1 MKLVSK
7 DNNDNELYFDG
18 ELENNHSSSDNG
30 NEPVDP
36 NDTGPQSDTSSSN
49 NETGESFNPND
60 TDEHSQNG
68 SDLSDDDSIEND
80 QEDLD
85 NESLDDQQDDMVNN
99 NSSESESG
107 VDPYNA
113 SDDDFDSESGADS
126 DDLGTNPDLYDD
138 DNVPENKLDESSSD
152 EINGDED
159 GLSDEN
165 ENEDGLDSSD
175 NEIDSNNE
183 SSQGDGSSESGN
195 DIDGQSSDDANGD
208 INDANSNNGLDD
220 DSSSDSSNDNTDNKD
235 DVSSGGPSD
244 DGNKADS
251 FMQKLGDKS
260 DTIDSLNKAK
270 SLKDMSKMKKEEAI
284 DRGKDIAAD
293 AVKKKIKLTIY
304 TTIAPYVVPI
314 VACLLVLLILFITIM
329 GAITGSQEAAQQNN
343 AANKCTEQDKKGEDS
358 GDGGDIATSGNT
370 EKNAKEIYK
379 YLMEHVKGLKPK
391 QAAGILGAFQ
401 QESQMDPKSLNG
413 TSGAYGIAQWLGPR
427 LDALEK
433 YADEKGKKK
442 SDLDAQLGYLLKEMN
457 GSYEHGQLEAKGFF
471 KSDSVDEA
479 AKAWSE
485 GFERMGADEANMGTR
500 VKYAKHWYS
509 KFGDMDVDTS
519 KAKELKGGDDN
530 ISDASDAAGD
540 NSKNEKCSGGDD
552 GNKIDGKIGDSV
564 KPNGKTGKVIGK
576 WEGYGKVPKKYK
588 KYITAP
594 SYDESKADESFN
606 MFRIGGTRGQCTEL
620 TFVYMTQL
628 WTGKQAT
635 MGNGNAI
642 YQDYKRHGA
651 KVTNKPTVGY
661 GFSADPPYGGT
672 NDPVHGHTGVVIGV
686 LPGGEWLMANYNANG
701 EAPKR
706 VLTITLIDGQPK
718 DGGVK
723 FFSGVGK
730 PKKGK

>member
-7 DNNDNELYFDG
+7 DNNNDNELYFDG
-18 ELENNHSSSDNG
+18 ELESNQSSFDNG

-36 NDTGPQSDTSSSN
+36 NDTGPQENASSSDN
-49 NETGESFNPND
+49 NGEDGFNPND
-60 TDEHSQNG
+60 IDENSQNNAELPDDDSNLNENNQEG
-68 SDLSDDDSIEND
+68 LDNDLSDN
-80 QEDLD
+80 
-85 NESLDDQQDDMVNN
+85 QQNDMVNDEL
-99 NSSESESG
+99 SDSG
-107 VDPYNA
+107 VDPYDAFNE
-113 SDDDFDSESGADS
+113 DFDSNSGVDS
-126 DDLGTNPDLYDD
+126 DDLGTNPELYND
-138 DNVPENKLDESSSD
+138 DNVPEKELDENSYD
-152 EINGDED
+152 ESNDDQDALSNED
-159 GLSDEN
+159 D
-165 ENEDGLDSSD
+165 NEDGLDSSD
-175 NEIDSNNE
+175 SENE
-183 SSQGDGSSESGN
+183 SNDKTSQDDGSNEEYN
-195 DIDGQSSDDANGD
+195 NIDGQSSDNPNGD
-208 INDANSNNGLDD
+208 FENNLSNDASSNN
-220 DSSSDSSNDNTDNKD
+220 SDNEVGNEN
-235 DVSSGGPSD
+235 DVSPGGPSD
-244 DGNKADS
+244 DGDKSNS

-284 DRGKDIAAD
+284 ERGKDIAID
-293 AVKKKIKLTIY
+293 AVKNKIKLTIY

-314 VACLLVLLILFITIM
+314 IACLLVLLILFITIM

-343 AANKCTEQDKKGEDS
+343 VLNKCTEQDKKGEDS
-358 GDGGDIATSGNT
+358 GDGGDVATSGNT
-370 EKNAKEIYK
+370 EKNAKTIYK

-413 TSGAYGIAQWLGPR
+413 SSGAYGIAQWLGPR

-433 YADEKGKKK
+433 YADKKGKKK
-442 SDLDAQLGYLLKEMN
+442 SDLDAQLGYLLEEMN

-471 KSDSVDEA
+471 KADSVDEA

-500 VKYAKHWYS
+500 VNYAKHWYS

-519 KAKELKGGDDN
+519 KAKDLKGGDDN
-530 ISDASDAAGD
+530 INDASDAASD
-540 NSKNEKCSGGDD
+540 NSKNDECSSGDD
-552 GNKIDGKIGDSV
+552 NKIDGKIGDSV
-564 KPNGKTGKVIGK
+564 APNGKTGKVIGK

-588 KYITAP
+588 KYISAP

-606 MFRIGGTRGQCTEL
+606 MFRIGATRGQCTEL

-642 YQDYKRHGA
+642 YRDYKNHGA

-672 NDPVHGHTGVVIGV
+672 NDAVHGHTGVVIGV

-730 PKKGK
+730 PKKAK

>member
-113 SDDDFDSESGADS
+113 SDDDFDNESGADS

-195 DIDGQSSDDANGD
+195 DIDGQSSDDANGNID
-208 INDANSNNGLDD
+208 GTNSNNGLDD
-220 DSSSDSSNDNTDNKD
+220 DSSSDSSDDNTGNKN

-540 NSKNEKCSGGDD
+540 NSKNEKCSGGDGED
-552 GNKIDGKIGDSV
+552 QIDGKIGDSV
-564 KPNGKTGKVIGK
+564 KANGGSGKVIEK
-576 WEGYGKVPKKYK
+576 WHGYDKVPSKYK

-594 SYDESKADESFN
+594 RYDESKVDSSDNHFPQFN
-606 MFRIGGTRGQCTEL
+606 ARGQCTEL
-620 TFVYMTQL
+620 TWVYMTQL
-628 WTGKQAT
+628 WS
-635 MGNGNAI
+635 GNQPSNGDGHTL
-642 YQDYKRHGA
+642 YSTYKGHGA
-651 KVTNKPTVGY
+651 KGTNNPTVGY
-661 GFSADPPYGGT
+661 GFSSDPPYAGSGSAST
-672 NDPVHGHTGVVIGV
+672 GHTGVVIGV
-686 LPGGEWLMANYNANG
+686 IPGGKWIMANYNANM

-706 VLTITLIDGQPK
+706 VLTISLVDGNPK
-718 DGGVK
+718 EGGTK
-723 FFSGVGK
+723 FFSGIGK

>member
-36 NDTGPQSDTSSSN
+36 NDTGPQSDASSSN
-49 NETGESFNPND
+49 NETGDGFNPND
-60 TDEHSQNG
+60 IDEHSQNS
-68 SDLSDDDSIEND
+68 SDLSDDDSNLNENN

-85 NESLDDQQDDMVNN
+85 NESLDGQQDDMINN
-99 NSSESESG
+99 NSSESG

-126 DDLGTNPDLYDD
+126 DDLGTNPELYND
-138 DNVPENKLDESSSD
+138 DNVPENELDESSSD

-165 ENEDGLDSSD
+165 ESEDGLNSSND
-175 NEIDSNNE
+175 TADSNNE
-183 SSQGDGSSESGN
+183 SLQDDGSSESGN
-195 DIDGQSSDDANGD
+195 NIDGQSSDDANGD

-220 DSSSDSSNDNTDNKD
+220 DSSSDASNDNTDNKD

-244 DGNKADS
+244 DGNKSDA

-260 DTIDSLNKAK
+260 ETIDNLNKAK

-284 DRGKDIAAD
+284 ERGKDIAVD
-293 AVKKKIKLTIY
+293 AVKNKIKLSIY
-304 TTIAPYVVPI
+304 TTIAPYVIPI
-314 VACLLVLLILFITIM
+314 IACVLALLILFITLV
-329 GAITGSQEAAQQNN
+329 GAITGSQEIARQNN
-343 AANKCTEQDKKGEDS
+343 IANKCTEQDKKGEDS

-401 QESQMDPKSLNG
+401 QESQMDPKALNG
-413 TSGAYGIAQWLGPR
+413 SSGAYGIAQWLGPR
-427 LDALEK
+427 LTALEN
-433 YADEKGKKK
+433 YAEKKGKKK

-457 GSYEHGQLEAKGFF
+457 GSYEHSQLEAKGFF
-471 KSDSVDEA
+471 KADSVDEA

-500 VKYAKHWYS
+500 VNYAKHWYS

-519 KAKELKGGDDN
+519 KAKDLKGSDDN

-540 NSKNEKCSGGDD
+540 NSKNEKCSSGDD
-552 GNKIDGKIGDSV
+552 AKIDGKIGDSV
-564 KPNGKTGKVIGK
+564 PPNGKTGKVIGK

-606 MFRIGGTRGQCTEL
+606 MFRIGATRGQCTEL

-642 YQDYKRHGA
+642 YRDYKNHGA

-730 PKKGK
+730 PKKSK